1 MSVPWRYSIPVL
13 LLLSGCTLIDQ
24 RTFNPNAGVAP
35 IVPPPAAPLVD
46 APTDPRALFTLR
58 PPATLDAAAQRT
70 LARVVRAALARKPTA
85 TFAVVAVAP
94 APGDGSGQAETVLRA
109 VIAAGVALGQASLRA
124 QSGSP
129 AEIRLYAE

>member
-1 MSVPWRYSIPVL
+1 MSVLRRYSIPVL
-13 LLLSGCTLIDQ
+13 LLLGGCTLIDQ

-46 APTDPRALFTLR
+46 TPIDPRALFTLR
-58 PPATLDAAAQRT
+58 PPATLNAAAQQT

-109 VIAAGVALGQASLRA
+109 LFAAGVAPGHAFLGAR
-124 QSGSP
+124 SGSP

>member
-1 MSVPWRYSIPVL
+1 MSVLRRYAIPVL
-13 LLLSGCTLIDQ
+13 LLLGGCTLIDQ

-35 IVPPPAAPLVD
+35 IVPPPPVPLVD

-58 PPATLDAAAQRT
+58 PPATLEATAQQT
-70 LARVVRAALARKPTA
+70 LARVVRAALARKPA
-85 TFAVVAVAP
+85 AAFSVVAVVP
-94 APGDGSGQAETVLRA
+94 ALGEGSGQAEAVLRA
-109 VIAAGVALGQASLRA
+109 VIAAGVAPGRASLRA

>member
-1 MSVPWRYSIPVL
+1 MSVLRRYSIPVL
-13 LLLSGCTLIDQ
+13 LLLGGCTLIDQ
-24 RTFNPNAGVAP
+24 RTFNPNAGVAS
-35 IVPPPAAPLVD
+35 IVPPPPAPLVD

-58 PPATLDAAAQRT
+58 PPATLDAAAQQA

-94 APGDGSGQAETVLRA
+94 APGDGSGQAESVLRA
-109 VIAAGVALGQASLRA
+109 VFAAGVAPGHASLRA

-129 AEIRLYAE
+129 AEIRLFAE